1 MILDEEVS
9 LGIYAWLFEK
19 KDILFISIVVFLHP
33 EVKRPSAMVYILWNF
48 ENSENMYEEV
58 TSQMSGCQGQSKG
71 ARFTI
76 KIGYCFVLK
85 MQLIYDV
92 FLNLITHNV
101 F

>member
-1 MILDEEVS
+1 MILDEEVF

-19 KDILFISIVVFLHP
+19 KDMLFISIVVLLHP
-33 EVKRPSAMVYILWNF
+33 EVKSPSAIVYILSNF
-48 ENSENMYEEV
+48 ENAENMCGEV
-58 TSQMSGCQGQSKG
+58 TSQMSGCQGQSKD

-76 KIGYCFVLK
+76 KIRYCFVLK

-92 FLNLITHNV
+92 FLNLITRNV